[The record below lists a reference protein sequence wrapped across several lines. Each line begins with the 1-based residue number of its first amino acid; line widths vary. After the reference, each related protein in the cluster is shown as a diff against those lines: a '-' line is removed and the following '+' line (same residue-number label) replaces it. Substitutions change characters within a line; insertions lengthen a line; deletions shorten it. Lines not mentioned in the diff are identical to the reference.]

1 MRLPKCLVEAG
12 AAFMKCT
19 MMSGSSMT
27 TVLTAHCLLSECN
40 LQKDCIIILITLFE
54 AKAICLFFFDD
65 SMIFKYYTRSV
76 APAEILNHALMT
88 LLGKA
93 QCFLVVK

>member
-54 AKAICLFFFDD
+54 AKAICLAFFDD
-65 SMIFKYYTRSV
+65 SMIYKY
-76 APAEILNHALMT
+76 PNHALMT

-93 QCFLVVK
+93 KCFLVVK